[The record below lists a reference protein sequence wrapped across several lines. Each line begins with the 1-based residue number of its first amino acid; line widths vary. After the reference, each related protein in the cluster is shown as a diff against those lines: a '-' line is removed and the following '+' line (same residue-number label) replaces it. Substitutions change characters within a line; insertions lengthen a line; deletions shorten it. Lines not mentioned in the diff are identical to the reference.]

1 MYAAGAAELKIGSAL
16 SDAPG
21 SALGTRSVMSA
32 TRQSAPI
39 QTKSRGKRIPFIQKE
54 VVRPSGNTNSMPL
67 WGVRLS
73 RSPKPL
79 PRSSGV
85 SATSEPNAT
94 PPMITAGL
102 VIDGVAVGVCV
113 GVFVCV
119 GVDVAVGAGV
129 DMRAGMGDGADVGGG
144 LGVAVDLGMDVAV
157 ATAVGDGAITI
168 GGADV
173 DVALGEAVGLGTD
186 AVAAIAVGDG
196 AIAILGGRTDA
207 VGDGVGGAAGALGAA
222 QPAVIANMTAAIARA
237 GGSAALI
244 TGRYASCTRVAPSPP
259 RSRAS
264 ASNECASGWRFRCS
278 RTAFRST
285 PLPLP

>member
-39 QTKSRGKRIPFIQKE
+39 QTKSSGKRMPFIQKE
-54 VVRPSGNTNSMPL
+54 VVCPSGNTNSMPL
-67 WGVRLS
+67 WGARLS

-85 SATSEPNAT
+85 SATSASNAT

-102 VIDGVAVGVCV
+102 VDDGAAVGVGAGVCVDVGVDVGVGVGVDMRVGLGVGAAVGVDLGVAVGL
-113 GVFVCV
+113 GT
-119 GVDVAVGAGV
+119 DAAAAV
-129 DMRAGMGDGADVGGG
+129 
-144 LGVAVDLGMDVAV
+144 
-157 ATAVGDGAITI
+157 VGDGAITI

-173 DVALGEAVGLGTD
+173 DVDLGAAVGLGAD
-186 AVAAIAVGDG
+186 MAAVAVATAVGDG
-196 AIAILGGRTDA
+196 ATAILGGRTDA

-222 QPAVIANMTAAIARA
+222 QAAVIANMTAAIARA

-244 TGRYASCTRVAPSPP
+244 TVAL
-259 RSRAS
+259 RQLH
-264 ASNECASGWRFRCS
+264 EGCAVAATLARFR
-278 RTAFRST
+278 
-285 PLPLP
+285 LE

>member
-1 MYAAGAAELKIGSAL
+1 MYAAAAAELKIGSAL
-16 SDAPG
+16 SGAPG
-21 SALGTRSVMSA
+21 SALATRSVMSA

-39 QTKSRGKRIPFIQKE
+39 QTKSSEKRMPFIQKE

-67 WGVRLS
+67 WGARLS

-85 SATSEPNAT
+85 SATSASNAT

-102 VIDGVAVGVCV
+102 VDDGAAVGVGAGVCVDVGVDIGVCV
-113 GVFVCV
+113 GI
-119 GVDVAVGAGV
+119 GAG
-129 DMRAGMGDGADVGGG
+129 ANAGGG
-144 LGVAVDLGMDVAV
+144 LGVAVDLGIDVAV

-173 DVALGEAVGLGTD
+173 DVALGEAVVLGTD

-196 AIAILGGRTDA
+196 AIAIGGGRTDA
-207 VGDGVGGAAGALGAA
+207 VGDGVGGAAGAFGAA
-222 QPAVIANMTAAIARA
+222 QPAVIANTIAAIARA

-244 TGRYASCTRVAPSPP
+244 TAALRQ
-259 RSRAS
+259 
-264 ASNECASGWRFRCS
+264 
-278 RTAFRST
+278 
-285 PLPLP
+285 LH

>member
-21 SALGTRSVMSA
+21 SALATRSVMSA

-39 QTKSRGKRIPFIQKE
+39 QTKSSGKRIPFIQKE

-67 WGVRLS
+67 WGARLS

-85 SATSEPNAT
+85 SATSASNAT

-102 VIDGVAVGVCV
+102 VDDGAAVGVGAGVCVDV
-113 GVFVCV
+113 GVGV
-119 GVDVAVGAGV
+119 GVDVYMRVGIGV
-129 DMRAGMGDGADVGGG
+129 GADVGGG

-157 ATAVGDGAITI
+157 AIAVGDGAITI
-168 GGADV
+168 GAADV
-173 DVALGEAVGLGTD
+173 GVDLGAAVGLGTD
-186 AVAAIAVGDG
+186 AVAAATAVGDG
-196 AIAILGGRTDA
+196 AIVILGGRTDA
-207 VGDGVGGAAGALGAA
+207 VGDGVGGAAGALGIA
-222 QPAVIANMTAAIARA
+222 QPAVIANTIAAIARA

-244 TGRYASCTRVAPSPP
+244 TAALRQLHKGCAVA
-259 RSRAS
+259 A
-264 ASNECASGWRFRCS
+264 ALARFR
-278 RTAFRST
+278 
-285 PLPLP
+285 LE

>member
-1 MYAAGAAELKIGSAL
+1 M
-16 SDAPG
+16 
-21 SALGTRSVMSA
+21 
-32 TRQSAPI
+32 
-39 QTKSRGKRIPFIQKE
+39 PFIQKE

-67 WGVRLS
+67 WGARLS

-85 SATSEPNAT
+85 SATSASNAT

-102 VIDGVAVGVCV
+102 AADGAAVGVCV

-173 DVALGEAVGLGTD
+173 GVDLGVAVGLGTD
-186 AVAAIAVGDG
+186 AVAVVTDVGDG
-196 AIAILGGRTDA
+196 ATAILGGRTDA

-222 QPAVIANMTAAIARA
+222 QPAVIANTIAAIARA

-244 TGRYASCTRVAPSPP
+244 TAALRQLHEGCAVA
-259 RSRAS
+259 A
-264 ASNECASGWRFRCS
+264 ALARFR
-278 RTAFRST
+278 
-285 PLPLP
+285 LE

>member
-21 SALGTRSVMSA
+21 SALATRSVMSA

-39 QTKSRGKRIPFIQKE
+39 QTKSSGKRMPFIQKE
-54 VVRPSGNTNSMPL
+54 VVCPSGNTNNMPL
-67 WGVRLS
+67 WGARLS

-85 SATSEPNAT
+85 SATSASNAT

-102 VIDGVAVGVCV
+102 AADGAAVGVGV

-119 GVDVAVGAGV
+119 GVVVDAGVGV
-129 DMRAGMGDGADVGGG
+129 DMRVGICVDVVDVGGG
-144 LGVAVDLGMDVAV
+144 LGVAVDLGVDVAV
-157 ATAVGDGAITI
+157 ATAVGDGAIAI
-168 GGADV
+168 VGV
-173 DVALGEAVGLGTD
+173 DVGVDLGAAVGFGTD
-186 AVAAIAVGDG
+186 VRVAATAVGDG
-196 AIAILGGRTDA
+196 ATAILGGRTDA
-207 VGDGVGGAAGALGAA
+207 VGDGVGSAAGALGAA

-244 TGRYASCTRVAPSPP
+244 TAALRQLHKGCAVA
-259 RSRAS
+259 A
-264 ASNECASGWRFRCS
+264 ALARFR
-278 RTAFRST
+278 FE
-285 PLPLP
+285 

>member
-1 MYAAGAAELKIGSAL
+1 MYAAGSAELKIGSAL

-21 SALGTRSVMSA
+21 SALATRSVMSA

-39 QTKSRGKRIPFIQKE
+39 QTKSSGKRMPFIQKE
-54 VVRPSGNTNSMPL
+54 VVRPSGNTNSIPL
-67 WGVRLS
+67 LGARLS

-85 SATSEPNAT
+85 SATSASNAT
-94 PPMITAGL
+94 PPMMTAGL
-102 VIDGVAVGVCV
+102 VDDGAAVGVGAGVCV
-113 GVFVCV
+113 GV
-119 GVDVAVGAGV
+119 GV
-129 DMRAGMGDGADVGGG
+129 DMRAGVGDGADVGGG

-168 GGADV
+168 VGAKV
-173 DVALGEAVGLGTD
+173 GVGLGLVVGLGTD

-222 QPAVIANMTAAIARA
+222 QPAVIANTIAAIARA
-237 GGSAALI
+237 GDSAALI
-244 TGRYASCTRVAPSPP
+244 TAALRQLHEGCAVA
-259 RSRAS
+259 A
-264 ASNECASGWRFRCS
+264 ALARFR
-278 RTAFRST
+278 
-285 PLPLP
+285 LE

>member
-1 MYAAGAAELKIGSAL
+1 MPKRCISPAFISNVYAAGAAELKIGSAP

-21 SALGTRSVMSA
+21 SALATRSVMSA

-39 QTKSRGKRIPFIQKE
+39 QTKSSGKRIPFIQKE
-54 VVRPSGNTNSMPL
+54 VVCPSGNTNSIPL
-67 WGVRLS
+67 WGARLS

-85 SATSEPNAT
+85 SATSASNAT

-102 VIDGVAVGVCV
+102 VDDGAAVGMGVCV
-113 GVFVCV
+113 FVCI
-119 GVDVAVGAGV
+119 GVDVAVGVGV
-129 DMRAGMGDGADVGGG
+129 DMRLGIGIGVDVGGG
-144 LGVAVDLGMDVAV
+144 LGVVVGLGTDAV
-157 ATAVGDGAITI
+157 AAVVGDGAITI

-173 DVALGEAVGLGTD
+173 DVDLGAAVGFGTD
-186 AVAAIAVGDG
+186 VTVAATDVGDG

-207 VGDGVGGAAGALGAA
+207 VGDGIGCAAGALGAA

-244 TGRYASCTRVAPSPP
+244 TAALRQLHEGCAVA
-259 RSRAS
+259 A
-264 ASNECASGWRFRCS
+264 ALARFR
-278 RTAFRST
+278 
-285 PLPLP
+285 LE

>member
-21 SALGTRSVMSA
+21 SALATRSVMSA

-39 QTKSRGKRIPFIQKE
+39 QTKSSGKRIPFIQKE
-54 VVRPSGNTNSMPL
+54 VVCPSGNTNSMPL
-67 WGVRLS
+67 WGARLS

-85 SATSEPNAT
+85 SATSASNAT

-102 VIDGVAVGVCV
+102 AADGAAVG
-113 GVFVCV
+113 
-119 GVDVAVGAGV
+119 VGAGV
-129 DMRAGMGDGADVGGG
+129 CVDAGVDVGVYVGIGVGADVGGG
-144 LGVAVDLGMDVAV
+144 LGVSVDMGMDVAV

-173 DVALGEAVGLGTD
+173 GVDLGAAVGLGTD
-186 AVAAIAVGDG
+186 AVAVVAATAVGDG
-196 AIAILGGRTDA
+196 ATAIVGGITDA

-222 QPAVIANMTAAIARA
+222 QPAVIANTIAAIARA

-244 TGRYASCTRVAPSPP
+244 TVRYASCTRVAPSPP

-264 ASNECASGWRFRCS
+264 DSNERASGWRFRCS

>member
-1 MYAAGAAELKIGSAL
+1 MYAAGAAELKMGSAL

-32 TRQSAPI
+32 TRQLAPI
-39 QTKSRGKRIPFIQKE
+39 QTKSSGKRMPFIQKE
-54 VVRPSGNTNSMPL
+54 VVCPSGNTNSMPL
-67 WGVRLS
+67 WGARLS

-85 SATSEPNAT
+85 SATSASNAT

-102 VIDGVAVGVCV
+102 AADGAAVGVGVCV
-113 GVFVCV
+113 FVCI
-119 GVDVAVGAGV
+119 GVDVAVGVGVDMRVGICVAVAAGVGV
-129 DMRAGMGDGADVGGG
+129 DMRAGIDVGVDVSVDMRFGIGVDADVG
-144 LGVAVDLGMDVAV
+144 VDLGA
-157 ATAVGDGAITI
+157 
-168 GGADV
+168 
-173 DVALGEAVGLGTD
+173 AVGLGTD
-186 AVAAIAVGDG
+186 MAAVAVAAIAVGDG

-244 TGRYASCTRVAPSPP
+244 TAALRQLHKGCAVA
-259 RSRAS
+259 A
-264 ASNECASGWRFRCS
+264 ALARFR
-278 RTAFRST
+278 FE
-285 PLPLP
+285 